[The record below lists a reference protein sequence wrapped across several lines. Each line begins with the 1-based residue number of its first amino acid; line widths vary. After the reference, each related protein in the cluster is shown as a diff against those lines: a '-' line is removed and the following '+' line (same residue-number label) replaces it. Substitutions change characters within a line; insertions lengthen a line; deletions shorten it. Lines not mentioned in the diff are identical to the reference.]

1 MADGSTDN
9 SAKKAKKLKTA
20 HSTVVGSTNSLD
32 DSEMIMNYEKRIAE
46 MLMTIQ
52 KQERDILY
60 KDEEIKSIKNIAR
73 DLAEELEPVKKR
85 EEDLKQ
91 VILERDEALERI
103 HQEMEELARQLRDE
117 SLHKNKITDVQLEF
131 EARID
136 KKEVQIHSLKE
147 EVVKYRDEIRG
158 KDEAIKALSMTL
170 IEKGKENQRLT
181 EMVVEIKN
189 HQLVT
194 QILGQKFHVHKQG
207 ALRNEELVFR
217 FIHDKSREQEYFLEI
232 SSQKG

>member
-1 MADGSTDN
+1 M
-9 SAKKAKKLKTA
+9 
-20 HSTVVGSTNSLD
+20 
-32 DSEMIMNYEKRIAE
+32 
-46 MLMTIQ
+46 
-52 KQERDILY
+52 
-60 KDEEIKSIKNIAR
+60 
-73 DLAEELEPVKKR
+73 
-85 EEDLKQ
+85 
-91 VILERDEALERI
+91 
-103 HQEMEELARQLRDE
+103 
-117 SLHKNKITDVQLEF
+117 QLEF

-194 QILGQKFHVHKQG
+194 QILGQKFHVQKHG

>member
-1 MADGSTDN
+1 
-9 SAKKAKKLKTA
+9 
-20 HSTVVGSTNSLD
+20 
-32 DSEMIMNYEKRIAE
+32 
-46 MLMTIQ
+46 
-52 KQERDILY
+52 
-60 KDEEIKSIKNIAR
+60 
-73 DLAEELEPVKKR
+73 
-85 EEDLKQ
+85 
-91 VILERDEALERI
+91 
-103 HQEMEELARQLRDE
+103 MEELARQLSDE

-189 HQLVT
+189 H
-194 QILGQKFHVHKQG
+194 
-207 ALRNEELVFR
+207 
-217 FIHDKSREQEYFLEI
+217 
-232 SSQKG
+232 

>member
-1 MADGSTDN
+1 
-9 SAKKAKKLKTA
+9 
-20 HSTVVGSTNSLD
+20 
-32 DSEMIMNYEKRIAE
+32 
-46 MLMTIQ
+46 
-52 KQERDILY
+52 
-60 KDEEIKSIKNIAR
+60 
-73 DLAEELEPVKKR
+73 
-85 EEDLKQ
+85 
-91 VILERDEALERI
+91 
-103 HQEMEELARQLRDE
+103 MEELARQLRDE
-117 SLHKNKITDVQLEF
+117 SLHKNKITDVKLEF

>member
-1 MADGSTDN
+1 M
-9 SAKKAKKLKTA
+9 
-20 HSTVVGSTNSLD
+20 
-32 DSEMIMNYEKRIAE
+32 
-46 MLMTIQ
+46 
-52 KQERDILY
+52 
-60 KDEEIKSIKNIAR
+60 
-73 DLAEELEPVKKR
+73 
-85 EEDLKQ
+85 
-91 VILERDEALERI
+91 
-103 HQEMEELARQLRDE
+103 
-117 SLHKNKITDVQLEF
+117 QLEF

-194 QILGQKFHVHKQG
+194 QILGQKFHVQRHG
-207 ALRNEELVFR
+207 GLRNEELVFR
-217 FIHDKSREQEYFLEI
+217 FIHDKSKEQEYFLEI